1 MKPPAS
7 GVAGGRLSCG
17 CTVGFSS
24 QADGAPVTVRIA
36 QKGSLCQVPS
46 HVSGL
51 AVYDHREAQRPATRP
66 LPAVQPDFEDG

>member
-1 MKPPAS
+1 
-7 GVAGGRLSCG
+7 
-17 CTVGFSS
+17 
-24 QADGAPVTVRIA
+24 VRIA